1 MGRITGG
8 EILKRVL
15 EKEGVRYVF
24 GVPGDQLYPFLNALH
39 DSSIE
44 FITFHDEAS
53 AAHAADAWA
62 RETGEIGVVTGTVG
76 PGAANLVG
84 GVYPAFTENIPMLVI
99 TAQNQ
104 TFRSYP
110 DHGSMQALD
119 QYALFKPITKWNAV
133 INSWDRIV
141 ELTER
146 AIRTSLSEKPAP
158 VHIDIPS
165 DILHQTGEESH
176 IILHDRENYREIKK
190 SSGNDEL
197 IEKAVDML
205 LNAEKPLI
213 HAGGGV
219 IRSKASKELIDLA
232 EYLQVPVTT
241 SISGRGSIPEDH
253 PLCLIPQSY
262 GAIGAQAEADLVL
275 LIGSKL
281 GDLDF
286 FGRPPMWGEVENQK
300 FIQIDISGEQI
311 ALNRPVDLAIV
322 GDAKE
327 VLKKILFS
335 IKKKSK
341 KREAL
346 KKNEEYKNYEKQ
358 WSSEFEELSESEKIP
373 IHPLR
378 AIKEIREFY
387 PRNAI
392 SVVDGGN
399 TTVWA
404 HYINRVYEPGAF
416 LSSSAGDS
424 GHIGTGVPYAV
435 AAKLAFPEKDVY
447 CITGDG
453 AFGYGVLELETAK
466 RLGLQITFMVLDD
479 NSWGMIKSGQTLYYD
494 KKYVGVDFSEIR
506 YDEMARAMGCYGE
519 IVENPKD
526 LKDALKRAKESGLPA
541 VIDVKIDREK
551 IPPDFQTLATIWL
564 EGCEPPPKEEL
575 KETDAMKKI

>member
-1 MGRITGG
+1 MARITGG
-8 EILKRVL
+8 EVLKRVL
-15 EKEGVRYVF
+15 EKEGVKYVF
-24 GVPGDQLYPFLNALH
+24 GVPGDQLYPFLNAIH
-39 DSSIE
+39 GSSIQ
-44 FITFHDEAS
+44 FITFHDEAA

-119 QYALFKPITKWNAV
+119 QYGLFKPITKWNAV
-133 INSWDRIV
+133 VNTWERIV

-146 AIRTSLSEKPAP
+146 AIRTALAERPAP
-158 VHIDIPS
+158 VHLDIPS
-165 DILHQTGEESH
+165 DILHQTGDEEKLVFH
-176 IILHDRENYREIKK
+176 TKEKYREVRR
-190 SSGNDEL
+190 SGGNDEL
-197 IEKAVDML
+197 VEKAVEML
-205 LNAEKPLI
+205 LHAEKPLI

-219 IRSKASKELIDLA
+219 LRSKAWKEIIELA
-232 EYLQVPVTT
+232 EYLQIPVTT

-253 PLCLIPQSY
+253 PLCLIPQSF
-262 GAIGAQAEADLVL
+262 GAIGAQAEADVVL

-286 FGRPPMWGEVENQK
+286 FGRPPMWGEHGTQK
-300 FIQIDISGEQI
+300 FIQVDISAEQI
-311 ALNRPVDLAIV
+311 SLNRPVDLAIV

-327 VLKKILFS
+327 VLIKMLNI
-335 IKKKSK
+335 IKKKTG
-341 KREAL
+341 KREKL
-346 KKNEEYKNYEKQ
+346 SKNEDYKNYERQ
-358 WSSEFEELSESEKIP
+358 WSSEFIEIAESDRIP

-387 PRNAI
+387 PRDAI

-404 HYINRVYEPGAF
+404 HYINRIYEPNTF

-424 GHIGTGVPYAV
+424 GHIGTGVPYAI
-435 AAKLAFPEKDVY
+435 AAKLASPEREVY

-453 AFGYGVLELETAK
+453 SFGYGVMELETAK

-479 NSWGMIKSGQTLYYD
+479 SSWGMIKSGQTLYYD
-494 KKYVGVDFSEIR
+494 KKYVGVDFNDVR
-506 YDEMARAMGCYGE
+506 YDEIARALGCYGE
-519 IVENPKD
+519 IVTDPKD
-526 LKDALKRAKESGLPA
+526 LKSALKRARDSGLPA
-541 VIDVKIDREK
+541 VIDVRIDRDQ

-564 EGCEPPPKEEL
+564 ESCEPPPKEEL
-575 KETDAMKKI
+575 EREVTKKL